1 MNEQMRRAFLMVT
14 RPENNFVVFEGSIG
28 KFVISNHIIE
38 FEETFSA
45 KTLNPSIILTL
56 LTVLFN
62 SPPLE
67 EDFEDMEVSDEIA
80 VLFSRDE
87 NGALRTHIRLGND
100 EATHSISVTNLRKLL
115 AQLLTFIGDDNDT
128 F

>member
-14 RPENNFVVFEGSIG
+14 RPENNFVVFEGSLD
-28 KFVISNHIIE
+28 KFVISNHVIDL
-38 FEETFSA
+38 EETFSA

-62 SPPLE
+62 SSPLE

-87 NGALRTHIRLGND
+87 NGALRTHIRLENV
-100 EATHSISVTNLRKLL
+100 THSISVTNLRKLL